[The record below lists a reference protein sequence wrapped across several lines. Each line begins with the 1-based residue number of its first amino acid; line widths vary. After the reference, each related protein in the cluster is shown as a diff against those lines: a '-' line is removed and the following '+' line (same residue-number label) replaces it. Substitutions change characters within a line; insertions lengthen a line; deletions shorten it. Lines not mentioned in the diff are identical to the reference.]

1 MGVAVAL
8 LVCVVAESVALGVVL
23 MRQRR
28 DDERFGQ
35 LCDNVQELEYRFS
48 MHEGLDRVTR
58 DGQDG

>member
-28 DDERFGQ
+28 DDERFSQ

-48 MHEGLDRVTR
+48 MHAGLDGLTR